1 MIKLEKKH
9 IKIFSVLI
17 ALVFVGSVVA
27 VGAGVVGLLQP
38 ASKDA
43 SMRIKM
49 ILDDDLDI
57 CAP

>member
-1 MIKLEKKH
+1 MGVAVGVAVG
-9 IKIFSVLI
+9 SG
-17 ALVFVGSVVA
+17 VFVGTAMA
-27 VGAGVVGLLQP
+27 VGSGVGLLQL

-43 SMRIKM
+43 SMRIRM

>member
-1 MIKLEKKH
+1 VAVGVAVGWG
-9 IKIFSVLI
+9 VL
-17 ALVFVGSVVA
+17 VGSVVA
-27 VGAGVVGLLQP
+27 VGAGVVGLLQL

-49 ILDDDLDI
+49 ILDDVLDI